1 MKSSIVIICNPAAR
15 KASMKRLGRATSFL
29 RDKGFCLELFVTEER
44 GHAER
49 LAAESV
55 RKGPRVI
62 VAAGGDGTVNEVVNG
77 MVGSGIPLAVLP
89 FGTTNV
95 LAKEL
100 GIPDDDHKA
109 LEVAVE
115 KEPKPVSL
123 GRIESA
129 AFSRYFCLMAGIGF
143 DGRAVHDTNASLKK
157 LSGKAAYIFSGMKN
171 FFNYSPDDIRLK
183 IDGSEYICST
193 AIVGKSG
200 KYGGNFKITPDASLT
215 EPVLYTCIFKGR
227 KRMDLLRYVFGVFT
241 GRHLS
246 YKDVVYLRST
256 NMEIF
261 GNAHIQIDGDYLGVA
276 PARISVVK
284 DVLKIIW

>member
-1 MKSSIVIICNPAAR
+1 MKSSIVIICNPTAR
-15 KASMKRLGRATSFL
+15 KASMKRIEQATSFL
-29 RDKGFCLELFVTEER
+29 RGKGFSSELFVTEER

-55 RKGPRVI
+55 RKGPRI
-62 VAAGGDGTVNEVVNG
+62 IIAAGGDGTINEVVNG

-100 GIPDDDHKA
+100 GIPDDLHAA

-115 KEPKPVSL
+115 REPKPVCL

-129 AFSRYFCLMAGIGF
+129 AFSRYFCLMAGIGV

-157 LSGKAAYIFSGMKN
+157 LSGKAAYIFSGVKSLFTN
-171 FFNYSPDDIRLK
+171 SHEDIRLK
-183 IDGSEYICST
+183 INGREYVCGT
-193 AIVGKSG
+193 AIVGKSSR
-200 KYGGNFKITPDASLT
+200 YGGNFRVTPDASLLY
-215 EPVLYTCIFKGR
+215 PVLYTCIFKGR
-227 KRMDLLRYVFGVFT
+227 GRIDLLRYVFGVLT
-241 GRHLS
+241 GRHLT
-246 YKDVVYLRST
+246 YRDVVYLRST
-256 NMEIF
+256 NVEIY
-261 GNAHIQIDGDYLGVA
+261 GHAHIQIDGDYLGVP
-276 PARISVVK
+276 PARISVVT